1 MNTIAVRSNSLSQH
15 QFKWLLV
22 VPLVAFFML
31 FFVIPVGLLF
41 ATSFNPAKVG
51 QVALISDLTF
61 DNYIR
66 FFSRSNYLMAAGR
79 SIFLAGI
86 VSVITLIVA
95 YPMAYVIA
103 KTENPARNTFLLIL
117 VLASMQLDMVI
128 RLYGMMV
135 ILGDNGL
142 INQILQAM
150 GLTDDPVALMY
161 NFRGVVFGLVQF
173 ALPFMILTLLGVIKG
188 IPPSLEEAARSLG
201 ASRIKAFTRVTLPA
215 SMPGILS
222 GSLLVFALS
231 ISSYIVPALMGGF
244 RVGVLPIHIYQQVA
258 QSARFQFGATIATG
272 ITEVNNES
280 LLNFRGKY
288 LDKLKYVSNGNLIV
302 IDKMPQNFRYI
313 GLLAAAFPEA
323 KIIHVKRNPAAVCW
337 ANYKQYF
344 VSKSIGY
351 CYAIDDII
359 NYHKLYENLMDFWI
373 NTLSNRI
380 YNLDYEQLTVNQES
394 ETRQLIDY
402 LDLAWDKNCLSPQNN
417 TRRVATASNLQVRQ
431 KVYQGSSE
439 QWKKYQP
446 FLNGALDG
454 LLSP

>member
-1 MNTIAVRSNSLSQH
+1 
-15 QFKWLLV
+15 
-22 VPLVAFFML
+22 ML

-51 QVALISDLTF
+51 QVALISDLTL

-79 SIFLAGI
+79 SIFLASI

-150 GLTDDPVALMY
+150 GLTDGPVALMY
-161 NFRGVVFGLVQF
+161 NFCGVVFGLVQF

-201 ASRIKAFTRVTLPA
+201 ASRIGAFTRVTLPA

-258 QSARFQFGATIATG
+258 QSARFQFGATIAV
-272 ITEVNNES
+272 I
-280 LLNFRGKY
+280 LF
-288 LDKLKYVSNGNLIV
+288 LI
-302 IDKMPQNFRYI
+302 
-313 GLLAAAFPEA
+313 
-323 KIIHVKRNPAAVCW
+323 
-337 ANYKQYF
+337 
-344 VSKSIGY
+344 S
-351 CYAIDDII
+351 
-359 NYHKLYENLMDFWI
+359 
-373 NTLSNRI
+373 
-380 YNLDYEQLTVNQES
+380 
-394 ETRQLIDY
+394 
-402 LDLAWDKNCLSPQNN
+402 
-417 TRRVATASNLQVRQ
+417 ATAVA
-431 KVYQGSSE
+431 VYLKLGNRSS
-439 QWKKYQP
+439 
-446 FLNGALDG
+446 GG
-454 LLSP
+454 LA

>member
-1 MNTIAVRSNSLSQH
+1 MAMAEAGTKRKIGSSQH

-22 VPLVAFFML
+22 VPLVVFFIL

-51 QVALISDLTF
+51 QVNLVSDFTL

-79 SIFLAGI
+79 SIVLASL
-86 VSVITLIVA
+86 VSLITLIVA
-95 YPMAYVIA
+95 YPMAFVIA
-103 KTENPARNTFLLIL
+103 KTQNPARNTFLLIL

-142 INQILQAM
+142 INQILQAL
-150 GLTDDPVALMY
+150 GIADGPVAFMY

-173 ALPFMILTLLGVIKG
+173 ALPFMILTLVGVIKA

-201 ASRIKAFTRVTLPA
+201 ASRRRAFMRVILPA

-258 QSARFQFGATIATG
+258 ESARFQFGSTIAV
-272 ITEVNNES
+272 I
-280 LLNFRGKY
+280 LF
-288 LDKLKYVSNGNLIV
+288 LIS
-302 IDKMPQNFRYI
+302 
-313 GLLAAAFPEA
+313 AAAVLVYIKFGS
-323 KIIHVKRNPAAVCW
+323 RN
-337 ANYKQYF
+337 
-344 VSKSIGY
+344 SGG
-351 CYAIDDII
+351 
-359 NYHKLYENLMDFWI
+359 
-373 NTLSNRI
+373 
-380 YNLDYEQLTVNQES
+380 
-394 ETRQLIDY
+394 
-402 LDLAWDKNCLSPQNN
+402 LA
-417 TRRVATASNLQVRQ
+417 
-431 KVYQGSSE
+431 
-439 QWKKYQP
+439 
-446 FLNGALDG
+446 
-454 LLSP
+454 